1 MESVESE
8 LRPEFFP
15 NPNLT
20 QEIPM
25 KDIEIIRYSV
35 ELIDPSPYQVREH
48 FDETA
53 LQELAASVKEHGII
67 QPLTARVSPANAAR
81 LELVAGERR
90 LRAAR
95 LAGLETVP
103 VIVHELSDQAAQE
116 IVLIENLQRED
127 LTVLEEAKGYQKAL
141 ALTGPDGKPVYSQ
154 ESLSAKIGKPA
165 KHISD
170 RLRLLLCPD
179 ELVKAVENGEVALST
194 AMVVGRIP
202 DAKLRQQAAKLVL
215 KPETQEV
222 PLNYEQTLEMI
233 REKFV
238 VSLKKP
244 GFDIEDAGLVPEVT
258 DEAGGR
264 MMGGSCV
271 GCPYCQQPESAVRQA
286 SSGGKEGNLNLLC
299 TLPPCFRKKQDA
311 AWRVVRKLAEEQNVK
326 IIEGDASRSLFMG
339 ADNRLRY
346 DADYVALDEK
356 PGYDDVGM
364 KCYDNEKKWRGL
376 LKGTDVQTVIARH
389 PVTGQR
395 VELAPRKEARVI
407 AKAKLNNTSSEEEL
421 KNVEQAQ
428 DAQREARKKE
438 ARKAKLE
445 QITVHEGCTDLAE
458 AIGRKG
464 MDADQLD
471 YLFQTVLDM
480 SGADGMRFM
489 KDWLGIKLPKGTTSS
504 GRDFEGE
511 ILKTVRERAQLPSQW
526 LGFIAVAALA
536 RGLHYSGLSD
546 EDLQEWWN
554 RYNIRQ
560 ADLRRRAQA
569 LLDAGKKTK
578 KVESKEEGSAE
589 QAQDLSENSKAA
601 EPAPVDAEL
610 LSKCREWKRDNPGR
624 AASAMADH
632 FSIPVDQAFKI
643 CDMLVDEKHDV
654 KAQEKRASEDSEF
667 QAQVKQIAQGKAK
680 LSDFIGS
687 KPSPKSDPEGYK
699 KWSAARMRLNRAVEK
714 LTKAA

>member
-1 MESVESE
+1 
-8 LRPEFFP
+8 
-15 NPNLT
+15 
-20 QEIPM
+20 M

-48 FDETA
+48 FDEAA

-67 QPLTARVSPANAAR
+67 QPLTARVSPADAAR

-90 LRAAR
+90 LRAAK

-141 ALTGPDGKPVYSQ
+141 ALMGPDGKPIYTQ
-154 ESLSAKIGKPA
+154 QSLAAKIGKPTS
-165 KHISD
+165 HISD
-170 RLRLLLCPD
+170 RLRLLLCPE
-179 ELVKAVENGEVALST
+179 ELVKAVESSEVALST

-202 DAKLRQQAAKLVL
+202 DPKLRQQAAKQVL

-244 GFDIEDAGLVPEVT
+244 GFDIEDADLVPEVK
-258 DEAGGR
+258 DEAGAR
-264 MMGGSCV
+264 VMGGSCV
-271 GCPYCQQPESAVRQA
+271 GCPFCQQPESAVRQS

-326 IIEGDASRSLFMG
+326 IIEGDAARALFMG

-356 PGYDDVGM
+356 PGYDDLGM
-364 KCYDNEKKWRGL
+364 KCYDNEKKWRSL

-407 AKAKLNNTSSEEEL
+407 AKAKLNNTSSEVEL

-428 DAQREARKKE
+428 DAQREARKE
-438 ARKAKLE
+438 EIRKAKLE

-489 KDWLGIKLPKGTTSS
+489 KDWLGIKMPKGTTSS
-504 GRDFEGE
+504 GRDFEEE
-511 ILKTVRERAQLPSQW
+511 ILKTVRERAQIPSQW

-546 EDLQEWWN
+546 DDLQEWWN

-560 ADLRRRAQA
+560 ADLERRAKA

-578 KVESKEEGSAE
+578 K
-589 QAQDLSENSKAA
+589 AA
-601 EPAPVDAEL
+601 EPKEEAPAEKTPDLSDDPKGEPRMVNAEL
-610 LSKCREWKRDNPGR
+610 LSECRVWKKDNPTAG
-624 AASAMADH
+624 AAMMADH
-632 FSIPVDQAFKI
+632 FGLTMEEACAI
-643 CDMLVDEKHDV
+643 CDMLVNEEHYAKWRE
-654 KAQEKRASEDSEF
+654 AQTEEPDF
-667 QAQVKQIAQGKAK
+667 QTQVKKIAEGKAK
-680 LSDFIGS
+680 PSDFIGP
-687 KPSPKSDPEGYK
+687 KPSPKADPEGYK

-714 LTKAA
+714 LAKAA